1 MNLEVITGIIAGIVS
16 GAGMG
21 GGAILILILVN
32 FMQVDQH
39 IAQATNL
46 IFFIPTALVAI
57 WVNYRQKLIDFKLG
71 TIIAIAGILG
81 AIVGAK
87 LSLVVDSTNLK
98 RYFGIFLLIIA
109 FYEAYSMT
117 KMYKKNKKTNNTK
130 D

>member
-109 FYEAYSMT
+109 FYEAYSMI

>member
-81 AIVGAK
+81 AMVGAK